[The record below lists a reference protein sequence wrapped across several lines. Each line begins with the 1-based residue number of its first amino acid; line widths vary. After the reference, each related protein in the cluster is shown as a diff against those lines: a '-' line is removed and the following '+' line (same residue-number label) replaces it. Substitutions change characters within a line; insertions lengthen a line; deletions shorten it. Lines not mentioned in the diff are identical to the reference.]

1 MARPPQ
7 RLPLFLAA
15 ISLLALPADGT
26 ARADDGPPAASP
38 AVSPA
43 EPARLTL
50 TTERVVV
57 FKDGYA
63 LFLKVGT
70 ATADAEGR
78 VFTDAGPMN
87 AVLGT
92 VWATSESK
100 KVIGLRSETV
110 TKVTRR
116 ETKGAALTPLELL
129 RANVGRDVSVDFT
142 REGVAAIAGRL
153 LSILESPP
161 AAPDPATVEPPPL
174 DAPPGRDVRPLGPS
188 GGGYAALAL
197 SNGATQVFPIGE
209 VRTVT
214 GKDLVVELARSEE
227 ITTRTR
233 RLTMDLGAE
242 AAGKPQTVRLLYFT
256 DGMRWIPTYRV
267 GGGLVTDAEL
277 ALQGEVINQAEDV
290 KGASLDLVVG
300 VPAFRFKDVG
310 SPLTLESVMRGTLSR
325 VAPQMMAQ
333 QMASNRI
340 SNSFGNDRGGGFD
353 ESKRAGPGALE
364 TAPELATEATQDLF
378 LYGVGKVTLGRGA
391 RATYPLWQSTTAL
404 RHLYTMDVQVVRNY
418 QSGEHSYRS
427 SKRSIAED
435 TRPSRS
441 TGSSPIWH
449 ELELANGGPLPW
461 TTGAALILKE
471 GVPLGQDLLPYTA
484 PGSKT
489 LLPMTI
495 AVDLRGRYEEQEVRR
510 EPNVLKWS
518 GYTYSR
524 VFKKGTLTLR
534 SSRKEASP
542 VRVTLAIGGSVEAAT
557 EGGVVKLNDLRG
569 EDWASGAAS
578 VNNHSDV
585 TWELTLAPGETK
597 TLEITFAFYVQ

>member
-1 MARPPQ
+1 MDRHTL
-7 RLPLFLAA
+7 RLPLSLAFLAA
-15 ISLLALPADGT
+15 IPLLGVPAVGT
-26 ARADDGPPAASP
+26 ARADDGAPSA
-38 AVSPA
+38 SPA

-78 VFTDAGPMN
+78 VFTDAGPTN

-92 VWATSESK
+92 VWATSEAK

-110 TKVTRR
+110 TTVERR

-129 RANVGRDVSVDFT
+129 RANVGRDVTVDFT
-142 REGVAAIAGRL
+142 REGVAAVAGRL
-153 LSILESPP
+153 LSILEAPP
-161 AAPDPATVEPPPL
+161 RPPDPAAVEPPRL
-174 DAPPGRDVRPLGPS
+174 DAPPGREVRLLAPT
-188 GGGYAALAL
+188 GGTYATLAL
-197 SNGATQVFPIGE
+197 SSGTTQVFPIGE
-209 VRTVT
+209 VRTVS
-214 GKDLVVELARSEE
+214 GRDLVTEIARAEE
-227 ITTRTR
+227 VTVRTR
-233 RLTMDLGAE
+233 RLTMELGAE

-267 GGGLVTDAEL
+267 GGGLVSDAEL

-300 VPAFRFKDVG
+300 VPAFRFKDIG

-325 VAPQMMAQ
+325 VAPQVMAQ
-333 QMASNRI
+333 QMASNRF
-340 SNSFGNDRGGGFD
+340 SNAIRNDRGGFD
-353 ESKRAGPGALE
+353 ESESAGPSSLE
-364 TAPELATEATQDLF
+364 TAPELATEASQDLF

-441 TGSSPIWH
+441 TGSSPVWH

-461 TTGAALILKE
+461 TTGAALMLKD

-484 PGSKT
+484 PGSKS
-489 LLPMTI
+489 LVPMTI

-510 EPNVLKWS
+510 EPSVLKWS

-542 VRVTLAIGGSVEAAT
+542 VRVTLSIGGSVEAAT

-597 TLEITFAFYVQ
+597 TLEVSFAFYVQ